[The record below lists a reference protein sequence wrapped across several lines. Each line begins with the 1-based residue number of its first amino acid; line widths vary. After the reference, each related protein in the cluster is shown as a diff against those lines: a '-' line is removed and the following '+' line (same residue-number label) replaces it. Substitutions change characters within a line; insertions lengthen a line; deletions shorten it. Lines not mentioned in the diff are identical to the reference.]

1 MFPYRVDNPLLGPA
15 FVTAAF
21 VALNCLVW
29 VAVEGM
35 GGETTLLPALC
46 NYGLIPAGLLGAL
59 SPGVTITFGEG
70 VSCTVGAVP
79 AWITVFSSMF
89 MHGGWFH
96 LLSNMWFLWL
106 FGRNVED
113 VMGAGRYASFYL
125 LAGLAAAAAQV
136 VADPASRLPMVGAS
150 GAISGIMGAYL
161 VLFPTARVHL
171 WFLQG
176 IFPFRF
182 TVPAYVMLL
191 YWFGLQVLGAN
202 VADLG
207 AQGGGV
213 AFVAHIGG
221 FVAGLLLVTPFKSRE
236 LLERRAATLSGGP
249 Y

>member
-15 FVTAAF
+15 LVTAAL
-21 VALNCLVW
+21 VALNCLAW
-29 VAVEGM
+29 VALEGM
-35 GGETTLLPALC
+35 GSDAALLPALC
-46 NYGLIPAGLLGAL
+46 DYGLIPAALLGNLSTGAPIAL
-59 SPGVTITFGEG
+59 GEG
-70 VSCTVGAVP
+70 ASCTVGSFP
-79 AWITVFSSMF
+79 AWLTPLSSMF
-89 MHGGWFH
+89 LHGGWFH
-96 LLSNMWFLWL
+96 LLGNMWFLWL

-150 GAISGIMGAYL
+150 GAISGVMGAYL
-161 VLFPTARVHL
+161 VLFPRVRVHIWL
-171 WFLQG
+171 LQG

-182 TVPAYVMLL
+182 SVPAYVMLL

-202 VADLG
+202 VADLQ

-213 AFVAHIGG
+213 AFAAHIGG
-221 FVAGLLLVTPFKSRE
+221 FVAGLLLVTPFKNRE
-236 LLERRAATLSGGP
+236 LLARRAAALQLGR